1 MEAPPAARATAPGWR
16 DPRLWIGVALVAG
29 SIVVGAKVVSD
40 AGDMTQVWAARS
52 DLAAGQA
59 VERADLVSVRVHL
72 DAAQEETYLAVAGGL
87 PEATVLARAVGEGEL
102 LPALAFADDG
112 SDLVEVP
119 VWAPADAIPTGLA
132 VGAHVDVWVTSGD
145 AAKPA
150 EAVLEDV
157 LVVALPAVDQA
168 FGPGGNRQVLV
179 GVSPEQRGDVGRVL
193 AAAHDGRVALTRE
206 G

>member
-29 SIVVGAKVVSD
+29 SIMVGAKVVSD

-52 DLAAGQA
+52 DLAPGQS
-59 VERADLVSVRVHL
+59 VGRADLVSVQVHL
-72 DAAQEETYLAVAGGL
+72 DAAQEQTYLPVAAGLPDAAVLTRAVA
-87 PEATVLARAVGEGEL
+87 EGEL

-119 VWAPADAIPTGLA
+119 VWAPADAIPTGLE

-145 AAKPA
+145 ASKAA
-150 EAVLEDV
+150 EAVLADV
-157 LVVALPAVDQA
+157 VVVALPAVDDA

-179 GVSPEQRGDVGRVL
+179 GVTQEQRGDVGRVL